1 MWSFDDKKR
10 DFLPVREGTDQG
22 GGQERVMLNAV
33 GGANGI
39 RRREEDN
46 FDGTTTTLY
55 TRNGRP
61 VFETTEPVRSGSAR
75 VRRGFL
81 VKDPQSGYAVLF
93 NPYTLEVEQKKYVP
107 ALNTYSVQDFNT
119 RWNVLSSDTTHW
131 ADVVM
136 FDGTLVKVNARHM
149 SSLMTKADH
158 GFQAIPFVIDT
169 NDDENRYGSRELNTT
184 KKRVFA
190 VGRDQVKSWGGA
202 GVTETLTPLTPR
214 AEGRAMTIGQRIDAA
229 TNKAF
234 FGQLFHTAMAWDDIG
249 GGWGFSSAEVA
260 MLLTPPYLSKISS
273 SSNVEMT
280 VLPIESA
287 GPQTSGSMDTAI
299 TLPETPV
306 ALTAT
311 GAITQ
316 SFTYDESGGVGVW
329 VIYWTWNGI
338 VQKQLDGDVH
348 ANYLRLTYSGED
360 TYSATQ
366 GGYLIEY
373 SASNIKNWDTR
384 SELTY
389 VDSQTVQLVDTHT
402 DTMNSA
408 GLGAS
413 ATALYW
419 STNTSYKTYQTVP
432 PTRGN
437 YERFLFRHPI
447 GTGGVPR
454 DYEVQ
459 NGTFSVTGN
468 SHELVFV
475 EFIREHSTGQKEVPV
490 PNATYYDIY
499 IGQQSYAGPSGMGL
513 NGRAQLDYVWHAGS
527 DTIEINRY
535 KLLSVTP
542 RVQDPA
548 AIAEINQEYQ
558 GMASALA
565 AQTYLDNENAYTYNR
580 QFYFR
585 TIANDVTQDTRSLTW
600 RTKDFILHDAT
611 NGVYISVEGSFAGSG
626 HPATATLSVSLKV
639 QTRYHTNTIA
649 LGEWSYIY
657 SDLLPEKIF
666 DEDNGLWAVPSP
678 QIRAIFAPLYQ
689 EQGSFKGAHYV
700 TAAEEANGALP
711 FHGFNFVLVL
721 QPYDAVSSCNDDN
734 LGTQV
739 FMVPCNLLEMLYA
752 FVFSQEYGVSQY
764 ERYPVSFLQR
774 YTDIMSGASALFN
787 VARRVQIRDGVVS
800 NWVGNLGTVYANTPT
815 TELYRT

>member
-1 MWSFDDKKR
+1 MWPFDDKKR

-131 ADVVM
+131 DDVVM

-149 SSLMTKADH
+149 SALATKADH

-260 MLLTPPYLSKISS
+260 MLLTPPYLSKVSS
-273 SSNVEMT
+273 SSTVE
-280 VLPIESA
+280 LPVSTF
-287 GPQTSGSMDTAI
+287 GTPVSSNGSMTTSTTLPPTAI
-299 TLPETPV
+299 GMSANPSVGHYADYPTTPH
-306 ALTAT
+306 
-311 GAITQ
+311 
-316 SFTYDESGGVGVW
+316 GVVYF
-329 VIYWTWNGI
+329 YWSGI
-338 VQKQLDGDVH
+338 VVKPMAGTIH
-348 ANYLRLTYSGED
+348 ANYSRMAYSIGSVSETEGVRTYTASNVKNYDSRSEYPTVAAQFIPFTDTTPTATDMRLNAATDHLFWSLVDNGLAIDLGPMRGQYGNYCEGED
-360 TYSATQ
+360 
-366 GGYLIEY
+366 
-373 SASNIKNWDTR
+373 
-384 SELTY
+384 
-389 VDSQTVQLVDTHT
+389 V
-402 DTMNSA
+402 
-408 GLGAS
+408 GA
-413 ATALYW
+413 
-419 STNTSYKTYQTVP
+419 
-432 PTRGN
+432 R
-437 YERFLFRHPI
+437 PI
-447 GTGGVPR
+447 VSR
-454 DYEVQ
+454 DYETQ
-459 NGTFSVTGN
+459 NGSFVVSFSGVETVRVTI
-468 SHELVFV
+468 F
-475 EFIREHSTGQKEVPV
+475 REYSTGGQWVAT
-490 PNATYYDIY
+490 PNLNYYDSWMGVGGPVYFGDVNGIGIY
-499 IGQQSYAGPSGMGL
+499 SWPYVEPYYDGNVNPVSEYKRVGGVQSPE
-513 NGRAQLDYVWHAGS
+513 VC
-527 DTIEINRY
+527 
-535 KLLSVTP
+535 
-542 RVQDPA
+542 
-548 AIAEINQEYQ
+548 AEITNALNS
-558 GMASALA
+558 MVSALMG
-565 AQTYLDNENAYTYNR
+565 QTVYQSENAEGYYSR
-580 QFYFR
+580 PAPWAQGHYFSS
-585 TIANDVTQDTRSLTW
+585 TTTEDKTTASLTW
-600 RTKDFILHDAT
+600 DTKDFILYDAV
-611 NGVYISVEGSFAGSG
+611 NGVFISIEGSFAGSG

-639 QTRYHTNTIA
+639 QTRYHTNVIT
-649 LGEWSYIY
+649 LGEWSYTY

-689 EQGSFKGAHYV
+689 DQGSFPGAHYV
-700 TAAEEANGALP
+700 TADEEANGAMP
-711 FHGFNFVLVL
+711 FHGFNFRLVL
-721 QPYDAVSSCNDDN
+721 RSYDGFDTCNEDN
-734 LGTQV
+734 SAGRDV
-739 FMVPCNLLEMLYA
+739 YFVPPNLIEMLYC
-752 FVFSQEYGVSQY
+752 FVFSQEYGVNGY
-764 ERYPVSFLQR
+764 FKYPVTYLDRFNTLSEQ
-774 YTDIMSGASALFN
+774 LFKAFRIA
-787 VARRVQIRDGVVS
+787 VRDGVVGNWTDSIDPKIASIS
-800 NWVGNLGTVYANTPT
+800 NATLH
-815 TELYRT
+815 RI